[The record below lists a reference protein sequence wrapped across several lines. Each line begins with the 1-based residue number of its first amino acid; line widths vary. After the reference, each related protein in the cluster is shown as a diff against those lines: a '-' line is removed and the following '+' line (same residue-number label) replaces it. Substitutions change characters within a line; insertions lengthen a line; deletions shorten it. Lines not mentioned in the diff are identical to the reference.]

1 MKKMSS
7 EMQKLLLLT
16 LSTPEKAE
24 GMSWKIGVEK
34 RASFMLRIKLAK
46 NRREKRKLSYL

>member
-34 RASFMLRIKLAK
+34 EPLLC
-46 NRREKRKLSYL
+46 